1 MLMPLSVAA
10 LISGMMTLIA
20 SSPNMI
26 IENALRE
33 KASPRSA
40 SSAGPRSA
48 LPCWPRIAFMLG
60 GRHLLSKQLAAM
72 DAETKSRAPMI

>member
-1 MLMPLSVAA
+1 MFIPLVLTVARKTGLNSKRMLMPLSVAA

-26 IENALRE
+26 IESALRGRGL
-33 KASPRSA
+33 ACSI

-48 LPCWPRIAFMLG
+48 LRCWP
-60 GRHLLSKQLAAM
+60 
-72 DAETKSRAPMI
+72 